1 MSDVLDNLNDDID
14 WDEIVDIKFIGIQ
27 DTIDIN
33 VDNDRL
39 FWANDILTHNSSIN
53 EQEHDQGMIAGGIS
67 KIHTADNVISI
78 YATQAMK
85 ERGQYQ
91 VQFLKTRSSSG
102 VGSKL
107 FLGFDPET
115 LRIFDIED
123 QGQVHQAQ
131 AAAVTDVLADLR
143 RKSSTPPTGNTTPG
157 MNTAPPANKMHDLT
171 KLTSLI
177 RR

>member
-67 KIHTADNVISI
+67 KIHTADNVITI

-91 VQFLKTRSSSG
+91 IQFIKTRSSSG

-107 FLGFDPET
+107 FLGYDPAT
-115 LRIFDIED
+115 LKIFDLED
-123 QGQVHQAQ
+123 QGQVQQAQ
-131 AAAVTDVLADLR
+131 AGVVTDVLADLR
-143 RKSSTPPTGNTTPG
+143 RKSTQPPPKSDTQ
-157 MNTAPPANKMHDLT
+157 PPVAASKMQDLS

>member
-1 MSDVLDNLNDDID
+1 MYE
-14 WDEIVDIKFIGIQ
+14 DEIVSIEVVGFGSS
-27 DTIDIN
+27 IDIE
-33 VDNDRL
+33 VDSQDHL

-115 LRIFDIED
+115 LRIFDLED
-123 QGQVHQAQ
+123 QGKVHQAQ

-143 RKSSTPPTGNTTPG
+143 RKSASPPAGNTATG
-157 MNTAPPANKMHDLT
+157 TNTAPAANKMQDLS